1 MNYKKIS
8 ELSKQIRGVTYS
20 ANQALKEPTEGY
32 IPILRANNI
41 TETKLDLTDLTYV
54 PKDLVKDEQ
63 ILKKND
69 ILIAASSGS
78 KKVIGKAVRIENDGI
93 GAFGAFCKVLRP
105 NGEIDPLLFSFYFK
119 RPEYRFHISNA
130 VSGANINNI
139 RNEHLDDLDFP
150 IIDNPPHVAD
160 ILDKADTLRQKRKES
175 IKLLDEFLRSTFLE
189 MFGDPVLNSKNIPIE
204 KLDELTVKIGS
215 GSTPRGGS
223 KIYQKSGIM
232 FIRSQNIHMNRMDLD
247 NIAFITTRI
256 HNNMKNTWVKNG
268 DVLLNITGASIGR
281 VAFFDG
287 KSDSANVNQHVCII
301 RPIKEKLNPIYL
313 SYMISQ
319 INYQNKI
326 LGENT
331 GGTREAFNFKK
342 IKSFDVMNPKIDL
355 QNKFADIVQQVEK
368 LKAEYKESEK
378 ELDNLFGSL
387 MQRAFRGEL

>member
-1 MNYKKIS
+1 MKKVKIGDITEILTGQSAPQDPIAFGESGIPFIRAGSLQGLQNGKREEDFELINQENAKKHRLKLFPKNTVIFAKSGMSAKLGRIYRLKTPSYLVSHLAAILPCEGLNPGYLEKWLFKNPPSRLIPNDAYPSIKIS
-8 ELSKQIRGVTYS
+8 SIASMKIEL
-20 ANQALKEPTEGY
+20 
-32 IPILRANNI
+32 
-41 TETKLDLTDLTYV
+41 
-54 PKDLVKDEQ
+54 
-63 ILKKND
+63 
-69 ILIAASSGS
+69 
-78 KKVIGKAVRIENDGI
+78 
-93 GAFGAFCKVLRP
+93 
-105 NGEIDPLLFSFYFK
+105 
-119 RPEYRFHISNA
+119 PELEYQEY
-130 VSGANINNI
+130 VSG
-139 RNEHLDDLDFP
+139 
-150 IIDNPPHVAD
+150 

-175 IKLLDEFLRSTFLE
+175 IKLLDDFLRSTFLD

-342 IKSFDVMNPKIDL
+342 
-355 QNKFADIVQQVEK
+355 
-368 LKAEYKESEK
+368 
-378 ELDNLFGSL
+378 
-387 MQRAFRGEL
+387 